1 MTRLLEIIVACY
13 RIFCKRKKQYK
24 VSEKQTI
31 KEASLLKLTLEKIHI
46 GRRTIKTVAA
56 VVIAML
62 VADFCGSTTSKLIFA
77 MMGAMEAVRPTFKE
91 SIEAVASQFVGI
103 FVGALAA
110 VLLHTLPIPYIVSAG
125 IGILIVIVF
134 YNILRLSYSP
144 SLACFIVVMVCTTSD
159 VHPMLYALGRIWDSA
174 IGLSV
179 GMLIN
184 VLVFPYDNSKK
195 IRAAVQNLDA
205 ELILFLE
212 DLFDGDNKL
221 PDAEIMEKKLAD
233 IAYQLSIFANQ
244 VLPFHK
250 ARQKEKLKLFRMCE
264 GRARRLVS
272 HLEVLCAMEEP
283 GQLNDENLAK
293 LREGGANI
301 AEQPELIEWTDKDT
315 VTNYHVEQ
323 ILILRNELLDMMLLR
338 YKK

>member
-1 MTRLLEIIVACY
+1 M
-13 RIFCKRKKQYK
+13 
-24 VSEKQTI
+24 
-31 KEASLLKLTLEKIHI
+31 KLTLEKIHI

-62 VADFCGSTTSKLIFA
+62 AAEYFGTTSSRLIFA

-91 SIEAVASQFVGI
+91 SVEAVLSQFIGI
-103 FVGALAA
+103 VVGALAA
-110 VLLHTLPIPYIVSAG
+110 VLLHTLLIPDIVAAG

-134 YNILRLSYSP
+134 YNMLKLPYSP
-144 SLACFIVVMVCTTSD
+144 SLACFIVVMICTTSD
-159 VHPMLYALGRIWDSA
+159 VHPLLYALGRIWDSA
-174 IGLSV
+174 IGLAV

-195 IRAAVQNLDA
+195 IRQAVQNLDE

-212 DLFDGDNKL
+212 DIFDGDNSL
-221 PDAEIMEKKLAD
+221 PDADIMEKKLAD

-272 HLEVLCAMEEP
+272 HLEVLCAMEVP
-283 GQLNDENLAK
+283 GQLNDENLAE
-293 LREGGANI
+293 LRKGGANI
-301 AEQPELIEWTDKDT
+301 AEQPELSEWTDKDT
-315 VTNYHVEQ
+315 ITNYHVAQ
-323 ILILRNELLDMMLLR
+323 ILALRKELLSIMM
-338 YKK
+338 

>member
-1 MTRLLEIIVACY
+1 M
-13 RIFCKRKKQYK
+13 
-24 VSEKQTI
+24 
-31 KEASLLKLTLEKIHI
+31 KLTLEKIHI

-62 VADFCGSTTSKLIFA
+62 VAEVCGSTTSKLIFA

-91 SIEAVASQFVGI
+91 SVEAVLSQFVGI
-103 FVGALAA
+103 VVGALAA
-110 VLLHTLPIPYIVSAG
+110 VLLHTLPIPDVVAAG
-125 IGILIVIVF
+125 IGILVVIVF
-134 YNILRLSYSP
+134 YNMLKLTYSP

-159 VHPMLYALGRIWDSA
+159 VHPMMYALGRIWDSA

-184 VLVFPYDNSKK
+184 VLIFPYDNSKK
-195 IRAAVQNLDA
+195 FRQAVQNLDE

-212 DLFDGDNKL
+212 DIFDGDNDL
-221 PDAEIMEKKLAD
+221 PDADIMEKKLAD

-272 HLEVLCAMEEP
+272 HLEVLCAMDMP
-283 GQLNDENLAK
+283 GQLNNENLEQ
-293 LREGGANI
+293 LRKGGANI
-301 AEQPELIEWTDKDT
+301 AEQPDLTEWTDKDT
-315 VTNYHVEQ
+315 ITNYHVAQ
-323 ILILRNELLDMMLLR
+323 ILALRNELLSIIM
-338 YKK
+338 

>member
-1 MTRLLEIIVACY
+1 M
-13 RIFCKRKKQYK
+13 
-24 VSEKQTI
+24 
-31 KEASLLKLTLEKIHI
+31 KLTFEKIHI

-56 VVIAML
+56 VVLGML
-62 VADFCGSTTSKLIFA
+62 AAEYFGATSSKLIFA

-91 SIEAVASQFVGI
+91 SVEAVLSQFVGI

-110 VLLHTLPIPYIVSAG
+110 VLLHTLPIPYVAAAG

-134 YNILRLSYSP
+134 YNALKIPFSP

-159 VHPMLYALGRIWDSA
+159 VQPLLYALGRIWDSS
-174 IGLSV
+174 IGLFIGLV
-179 GMLIN
+179 INLLI
-184 VLVFPYDNSKK
+184 FPYDNSKK

-212 DLFDGDNKL
+212 DIFDGDDAL
-221 PDAEIMEKKLAD
+221 PDTDVMEKKLAD

-244 VLPFHK
+244 RLPFHR

-272 HLEVLCAMEEP
+272 HLEILCSMDRP
-283 GQLNDENLAK
+283 GQLNDDNLK
-293 LREGGANI
+293 MLREGGANI
-301 AEQPELIEWTDKDT
+301 VEQPELYEWTDKDT
-315 VTNYHVEQ
+315 VTNYHVTQ
-323 ILILRNELLDMMLLR
+323 ILTLRNELLSIIM
-338 YKK
+338 